1 MEISK
6 PMVQKY
12 FFVQKSNLS
21 KKSGLLNLS
30 EFLMMLIDASIIEEI
45 FSKLNLQFP
54 NNKIFIILIF
64 KMLSS
69 IVSNII

>member
-12 FFVQKSNLS
+12 LFVQKSNLS

-45 FSKLNLQFP
+45 FSKLNCNFQITKF
-54 NNKIFIILIF
+54 
-64 KMLSS
+64 
-69 IVSNII
+69 

>member
-45 FSKLNLQFP
+45 FSKLNCNFQITKF
-54 NNKIFIILIF
+54 
-64 KMLSS
+64 
-69 IVSNII
+69 

>member
-30 EFLMMLIDASIIEEI
+30 EFLMMLIDASIIE
-45 FSKLNLQFP
+45 
-54 NNKIFIILIF
+54 
-64 KMLSS
+64 
-69 IVSNII
+69 

>member
-54 NNKIFIILIF
+54 NNKILI
-64 KMLSS
+64 KSS
-69 IVSNII
+69 Y

>member
-21 KKSGLLNLS
+21 KKSDLLNLP

-45 FSKLNLQFP
+45 FSKLNCNFQITKF
-54 NNKIFIILIF
+54 
-64 KMLSS
+64 
-69 IVSNII
+69 

>member
-21 KKSGLLNLS
+21 KKSDLLNLP